1 MQWACFWHEVWFN
14 SSHYHWVYVLFFS
27 SPTAN
32 ETRCWITEG
41 VSMKEQRWLQQSHMD
56 VGTPWAFLYDAAE
69 LSAHHAILCVCTW
82 HLLLWY
88 LVNTHYLRWWKRD
101 HFSYS
106 FFFSPLHTPVCGADT
121 TQSSP
126 ACTRSGWRLPDPPHF
141 NWWKTELGIS
151 IPKTPGDF
159 SCNLVK
165 ENRKKKVEQHFI
177 QCAASEPMACFV
189 PLWW

>member
-69 LSAHHAILCVCTW
+69 LSCTPCYSVCL
-82 HLLLWY
+82 HMAPASMIPGKYSLLEAVKKRSFLLL
-88 LVNTHYLRWWKRD
+88 L
-101 HFSYS
+101 
-106 FFFSPLHTPVCGADT
+106 FFSPLHTPVCGADT

>member
-88 LVNTHYLRWWKRD
+88 LVNTHYLRRWKRD

-106 FFFSPLHTPVCGADT
+106 FFFPPYIHQFVELTLHKAV
-121 TQSSP
+121 QP
-126 ACTRSGWRLPDPPHF
+126 AQGLVEGFQTHRTSTDGKQ
-141 NWWKTELGIS
+141 NLG
-151 IPKTPGDF
+151 
-159 SCNLVK
+159 
-165 ENRKKKVEQHFI
+165 
-177 QCAASEPMACFV
+177 
-189 PLWW
+189 